1 MVEARNPETFVEQ
14 PVILERPIV
23 WSQVLVWLL
32 LGVATSGIVWA
43 MVAKIE
49 QAVPAPGKLIP
60 ESKVTE
66 VKSPTSGVVEAVYV
80 EDGEQVNKGD
90 LLVTFEPEVAEADIE
105 ALESLRNALIEES
118 QFYRDQVNGV
128 VRGGPANLVA
138 LVRLKE
144 ALLDEN
150 EFLRAQ
156 VDGSDPN
163 AVGGEFNANQRRLL
177 AASRSEYQS
186 RVQAAQLEIAE
197 LEKQLGQTEERL
209 AGTRERLGK
218 SRQTLA
224 LNRTTLERLEPL
236 VEEGAVAQLQYDQ
249 QLQAV
254 LTREDEVLSRE
265 AEIQQLVLETQRL
278 RLEIRRAREQLS
290 NTMALSSKD
299 VLTRI
304 AENQKR
310 VAEIDTQLGR
320 SKLENQKRLAEIEG
334 ELVKARQ
341 ALRYRELRAPTEGV
355 IFDLQVGPE
364 SVSQATDP
372 IVKIVP
378 NEDLIAEV
386 YLQNKDIGFVN
397 EGMDV
402 EIDVSSFPASEFG
415 TITGKLIWVG
425 DDVLEPTQIRPYYA
439 FPAKIE
445 LDKQAFKVGDEPDQK
460 LLQLQSGMEVR
471 ANIKIRKRT
480 VMSLLIDKFDT
491 KVRSLETVR

>member
-14 PVILERPIV
+14 PVILERPVV

-32 LGVATSGIVWA
+32 LLVATSGITWSIF
-43 MVAKIE
+43 AKIE

-60 ESKVTE
+60 ENKVTE
-66 VKSPTSGVVEAVYV
+66 VKSPTSGVVESVYV

-90 LLVTFEPEVAEADIE
+90 LLVTFEPEVAQADIE
-105 ALESLRNALIEES
+105 ALESLRTALIEES
-118 QFYRDQVNGV
+118 QFYRDQVIGG
-128 VRGGPANLVA
+128 VRGGPPSLVA

-144 ALLDEN
+144 ALIDEN
-150 EFLRAQ
+150 EYLRAQ
-156 VDGSDPN
+156 FGGYDPSTSS
-163 AVGGEFNANQRRLL
+163 GEFNANQQRLL
-177 AASRSEYQS
+177 AASRAEYQS
-186 RVQAAQLEIAE
+186 RVQAAQLQVSE
-197 LEKQLGQTEERL
+197 LEKQLTQTEDRL
-209 AGTRERLGK
+209 AATRDRLQK

-265 AEIQQLVLETQRL
+265 SEIQQLRLEVQRL
-278 RLEIRRAREQLS
+278 RVEISRSQEQLS
-290 NTMALSSKD
+290 NTIALSSKD
-299 VLTRI
+299 VLTQI

-310 VAEIDTQLGR
+310 IAEIDTQLGR
-320 SKLENQKRLAEIEG
+320 AKLENEKRLSEIEG

-341 ALRYRELRAPTEGV
+341 ALRYRELRSPTEGV

-364 SVSQATDP
+364 SVAQATDP

-378 NEDLIAEV
+378 NEDLVAEV
-386 YLQNKDIGFVN
+386 YIENKDIGFVK

-415 TITGKLIWVG
+415 TVTGKLIWVG

-439 FPAKIE
+439 FPAKVE
-445 LDKQAFKVGDEPDQK
+445 LNKQAFKIGEGAEQK
-460 LLQLQSGMEVR
+460 LLKLQSGMEVR

-480 VMSLLIDKFDT
+480 VISLLTDKFTT
-491 KVRSLETVR
+491 KIDSLKNVR